1 MDEVIKRCFVIGP
14 MKDINRL
21 NTLANKVILPLLQ
34 PYGFRVI
41 TPDTGETGAIMN
53 QVLLNLEQADILIAD
68 ITGNN
73 PNVMY
78 ELGIYHS
85 FGKPYIAVS
94 EMLDTENTSREM
106 TPFDIAAF
114 RYLTINLNDVEF
126 SKRAIEPLLTNTIE
140 KMDER
145 DWFENPV
152 TVFYN
157 SPVAEI
163 PTAIGLFKNY
173 CKNFLEQL
181 LPDLYSRQEESS
193 DYLYP
198 VYVYAPENSSA
209 DTEGFVKLTNAER
222 KNLSFELLI
231 PKHMYMVEH
240 SYIKSLKDDNPSFP
254 YAKARVIKKSRPF
267 YLHYRKAETGD
278 YVLADFPTVLATLNE
293 SIAARRRMF
302 EKKIEA
308 LEWKILERQELER
321 FARKCELFKSRMV
334 SMHPHVNNKFNVV
347 WNWKFES

>member
-1 MDEVIKRCFVIGP
+1 MDEVINRCFVIGP

-21 NTLANKVILPLLQ
+21 NILANQVILPLLK
-34 PYGFRVI
+34 PYGYRVI
-41 TPDTGETGAIMN
+41 TPDAGETGAIMN

-85 FGKPYIAVS
+85 LGKPYIAVS
-94 EMLDTENTSREM
+94 EMLDTENAPREM

-114 RYLTINLNDVEF
+114 RYVTINLKDVEF
-126 SKRAIEPLLTNTIE
+126 SKRAIEPLLTNTID

-163 PTAIGLFKNY
+163 PIAIGLFKKY

-181 LPDLYSRQEESS
+181 LPDLYSRQEEGS

-198 VYVYAPENSSA
+198 VYVYAPYNPTA
-209 DTEGFVKLTNAER
+209 DTEGFVKLNNAER

-231 PKHMYMVEH
+231 PEHMYMVEH
-240 SYIKSLKDDNPSFP
+240 DYIKSLKDDHPAFP
-254 YAKARVIKKSRPF
+254 YEKAKVIKKSRPF
-267 YLHYRKAETGD
+267 NLHYRTSATVA
-278 YVLADFPTVLATLNE
+278 YVLADFPTVLATLDE
-293 SIAARRRMF
+293 SIAA
-302 EKKIEA
+302 EY
-308 LEWKILERQELER
+308 
-321 FARKCELFKSRMV
+321 SG
-334 SMHPHVNNKFNVV
+334 
-347 WNWKFES
+347 ESEPPFRAK